1 MNTETLTREHDA
13 EPVPYLPIDRG
24 VIVTPPAAAEP
35 DEFVIGLPNGRL
47 RCRTLADA
55 SDTRPT
61 SPIVYRGTLAEA
73 WQELKNYRQA
83 VMDQYGL
90 HQGAF
95 RPHLLSW
102 PDCQPV
108 RRSAVASRVRPQVQA
123 RRARRQAV
131 AR

>member
-1 MNTETLTREHDA
+1 MKTETPTRDHDA

-24 VIVTPPAAAEP
+24 VIVTPQPEP
-35 DEFVIGLPNGRL
+35 ELSEFVIKLPNGRL
-47 RCRTLADA
+47 RCRTLAVA
-55 SDTRPT
+55 GDTRPT
-61 SPIVYRGTLAEA
+61 GPVVFRGTLTQA
-73 WQELKNYRQA
+73 WQELKNYRQG

-90 HQGAF
+90 RRGAF

-108 RRSAVASRVRPQVQA
+108 RRLAVASRVRPQA
-123 RRARRQAV
+123 RRPHRQAV